1 MRAPQQILAATCIGL
16 CALLGPGR
24 AQSGETG
31 DRSLEYPV
39 KAAFLVNFAKFAE
52 WPAESHQAQAPAVSI
67 CVLGRDPFG
76 EVLERAVAGRSVGG
90 RPIVIQRLRNADEL
104 AACHVLFIATS
115 ESPRLARILVGL
127 AGQPVL
133 TVGECDGFARQGGV
147 IGLIVE
153 DNSARFE
160 VNLQAAQQNRL
171 LLSSKLLA
179 VARMVD
185 GPKAP
190 ER

>member
-1 MRAPQQILAATCIGL
+1 MARRRQFVLTCIGL
-16 CALLGPGR
+16 WAALGPGR
-24 AQSGETG
+24 PLAAEPRN
-31 DRSLEYPV
+31 RSLEYPV

-52 WPAESHQAQAPAVSI
+52 WPADSRQAQAPAVSI

-76 EVLERAVAGRSVGG
+76 NVLETAVAGRSVGG
-90 RPIVIQRLRNADEL
+90 RPIVIQRVPAADEL

-115 ESPRLARILVGL
+115 ESSRLARILDGL

-179 VARMVD
+179 VARTVE

-190 ER
+190 EK